1 MVVRRT
7 VNDRTSRGLL
17 EASADADLLVLGARG
32 LGGLRGMV
40 LGSVTRQCLHHAAI
54 PVAVL
59 HHDPSDEPPADPI
72 RPGGENRIVVGVD
85 GSETSKRALAWSV
98 DEAGGSAR
106 RGDRGTRVDAAVRR
120 GRAGSGGGLRD
131 GRVRAPRQPDA
142 RLGDRRVDTSGLDAP
157 VERLVVSGAPASAL
171 LAAAE
176 GADLLVVGSRGVGGF
191 KGLLLGSISHY
202 VANHARCPVVVIP
215 HAR

>member
-1 MVVRRT
+1 M
-7 VNDRTSRGLL
+7 
-17 EASADADLLVLGARG
+17 
-32 LGGLRGMV
+32 

-54 PVAVL
+54 PVAVI

-98 DEAGGSAR
+98 DEAR
-106 RGDRGTRVDAAVRR
+106 RRHAQVIAVHVWMPPYVGAELVPAA
-120 GRAGSGGGLRD
+120 AYET
-131 GRVRAPRQPDA
+131 AEYE
-142 RLGDRRVDTSGLDAP
+142 RLGSQTLDSAIDGVDTSGLDAP
-157 VERLVVSGAPASAL
+157 VERLVVSGAPAGAL

-176 GADLLVVGSRGVGGF
+176 GADLLVVGARGAGGF

-215 HAR
+215 HAG